1 MAGRRPHADDALAEA
16 RSRARRYEEL
26 QKKTAKNDPK
36 QMDLG
41 FDAKPPSRND
51 AKHLVDERRK
61 EKAQTSKPKAKTV
74 VKRTK
79 ETSPKEKA
87 PVHHAAVPHTSP
99 KAKQSGKTG
108 SRNRQSSSQGK
119 SRTGKKVSG
128 KKTGAKKKK
137 GKKSESFK
145 IQLSLPL
152 FIGIVVVIALMGGS
166 LIGWKIID
174 FRQSLAVVPEA
185 KFAGPVQVSIEPG
198 MSARSVSELL
208 EERGVIA
215 DAKVFERYVEVNG
228 NATRIQSGTFTFE
241 SGLTHALIADML
253 INHAT
258 EASSLA
264 DFPVY
269 AGFTIADIDDRLAA
283 TGITGPGAFA
293 DAVRLVASERG
304 LPFAEGWFLGGTYRL
319 DGNGSVSL
327 HLARA
332 MQDAFNDAIRP
343 YLILLDDL
351 DISLS
356 DVVVIASLIQR
367 ETNDVAQMPGIAGVI
382 YNRLEADMPIGIDAS
397 LRYGLDVWDRPL
409 LASET
414 SDSHPYNTRRIK
426 GLPPTGIGA
435 PSLASIDAAFKPA
448 QHGWYYYIHDKQ
460 GNIHFTTTYAE
471 HQDNIEKFLE

>member
-26 QKKTAKNDPK
+26 QRKTTNNDAK

-79 ETSPKEKA
+79 ETTPAEKA
-87 PVHHAAVPHTSP
+87 PVHHAAVPHASS
-99 KAKQSGKTG
+99 KSKQREKTET
-108 SRNRQSSSQGK
+108 RKRQSSAQSKGRAVK
-119 SRTGKKVSG
+119 SSSAKKAPG
-128 KKTGAKKKK
+128 KKK
-137 GKKSESFK
+137 GKKRETFK

-152 FIGIVVVIALMGGS
+152 FIGMVVVIALLGGS

-174 FRQSLAVVPEA
+174 FRQSLAIVPEA
-185 KFAGPVQVSIEPG
+185 KFTGTVQVSIEPG

-215 DAKVFERYVEVNG
+215 DARVFERYLEING

-253 INHAT
+253 INSAAQ
-258 EASSLA
+258 ASSLA
-264 DFPVY
+264 DFSVY
-269 AGFTIADIDDRLAA
+269 PGFTIADIDDRLSA
-283 TGITGPGAFA
+283 TGITGSGAFA

-304 LPFAEGWFLGGTYRL
+304 LPFTEGWFLGGTYRL
-319 DGNGSVSL
+319 DDNGSVSL
-327 HLARA
+327 NLARA

-343 YLILLDDL
+343 YVVLLDDL

-367 ETNDVAQMPGIAGVI
+367 ETNDVAQMSGIAGVI
-382 YNRLEADMPIGIDAS
+382 YNRLQADMPIGIDAS

-409 LASET
+409 QPSET
-414 SDSHPYNTRRIK
+414 NDSHPYNTRRIK

-435 PSLASIDAAFKPA
+435 PSLAAIDAAFKPA
-448 QHGWYYYIHDKQ
+448 RHGWYYYIHDKQ
-460 GNIHFTTTYAE
+460 GNIHYATTYAE
-471 HQDNIEKFLE
+471 HQDNIGKFLQ